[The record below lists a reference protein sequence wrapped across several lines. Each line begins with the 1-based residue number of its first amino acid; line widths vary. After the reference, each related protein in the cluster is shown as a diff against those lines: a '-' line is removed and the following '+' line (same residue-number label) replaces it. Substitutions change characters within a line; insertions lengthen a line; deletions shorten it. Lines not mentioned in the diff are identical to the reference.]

1 MQFTNSGGIS
11 AAALPTPFDQP
22 GGPGSAAA
30 AAAAAAA
37 AVSAAGHAHPLA
49 LHQQQAAAAAAYVAA
64 LQAQAAQATA
74 AQDQYTAAMAAAA
87 AEHAYL
93 VCPPPVP
100 QAPLQ
105 IMVGK
110 VRPDSDTDFLCLHTD
125 FLCLRACPGLPPC
138 LLGWCGI
145 GCTRHGAGQPAPSP
159 PRMPCLHQPR
169 CLARP
174 PPPPTTPLPCAGL
187 PEPLGAAAGRPDQCH
202 EPAGPCGG
210 SCGMP
215 VCAPSEVW
223 LWLLLVRVAVLRR
236 RRPAFLASTLARR
249 ALRAACRCAR
259 PPPAP
264 PLRRWRP
271 RPCCPLRP
279 RACCRKRSR
288 RLNW

>member
-145 GCTRHGAGQPAPSP
+145 GCTRHGAGHPVQDYLSP
-159 PRMPCLHQPR
+159 WEQQLAGQINAMNLPVHVEVRVECL
-169 CLARP
+169 CVP
-174 PPPPTTPLPCAGL
+174 PPKCGSGCCS
-187 PEPLGAAAGRPDQCH
+187 LGWQ
-202 EPAGPCGG
+202 
-210 SCGMP
+210 S
-215 VCAPSEVW
+215 
-223 LWLLLVRVAVLRR
+223 
-236 RRPAFLASTLARR
+236 
-249 ALRAACRCAR
+249 
-259 PPPAP
+259 
-264 PLRRWRP
+264 
-271 RPCCPLRP
+271 
-279 RACCRKRSR
+279 
-288 RLNW
+288 